1 MKATG
6 WRFGTKSSS
15 RRAMMDEDTTK
26 KALDRRLESIGW
38 ALFLIMLGGLWL
50 VPKERLPEETWLIG
64 VGIILLGLNAAR
76 YLNGIKMGNF
86 TIGLGILALLIGIAS
101 FAGVELPL
109 FPIILILIGAN
120 IIFKIVTRQPEQ
132 K

>member
-1 MKATG
+1 
-6 WRFGTKSSS
+6 
-15 RRAMMDEDTTK
+15 MMNEDTTK
-26 KALDRRLESIGW
+26 KSLDKRLESIGW

-64 VGIILLGLNAAR
+64 VGIILLGLNAVR
-76 YLNGIKMGNF
+76 YLNGIKMSNF
-86 TIGLGILALLIGIAS
+86 TLGLGILALLIGIAS